1 MTSFPANLK
10 ERFLSLAQTFS
21 ANDPQM
27 DFCWNEI
34 SENYSGKKRH
44 YHALSHLEN
53 LFEELE
59 ALRTLVHNWDAVA
72 FAVFY
77 HDLVY
82 DAKKQDNEEQSAL
95 LAEKRLTAL
104 SVPEAIISLCKEII
118 LATKSHSVSANS
130 DVNLFTDADL
140 SILGKPWEQYEIYY
154 KQIRE
159 EYSVYPDL
167 LYKPGRRKVLKHF
180 LAMERIFK
188 TDVFREKYE
197 KQARWNLERELDVI
211 S

>member
-1 MTSFPANLK
+1 MTRFPANLK
-10 ERFLSLAQTFS
+10 ERFLSPAQTFS
-21 ANDPQM
+21 ANYPQM
-27 DFCWNEI
+27 DFCLNEI

-59 ALRTLVHNWDAVA
+59 AVRTLVHNWDAVV

-118 LATKSHSVSANS
+118 LATKSHLVSANS

-197 KQARWNLERELDVI
+197 KQARRNLGRELEVI

>member
-1 MTSFPANLK
+1 MGCG
-10 ERFLSLAQTFS
+10 SL
-21 ANDPQM
+21 
-27 DFCWNEI
+27 CC
-34 SENYSGKKRH
+34 
-44 YHALSHLEN
+44 
-53 LFEELE
+53 
-59 ALRTLVHNWDAVA
+59 
-72 FAVFY
+72 FY

-118 LATKSHSVSANS
+118 LATKSHLVSANS

-197 KQARWNLERELDVI
+197 KQARRNLGRELEVI